1 MTDPL
6 SLFQR
11 IRISIFPGTL
21 RSPKEREGYRRFF
34 NSLILHFR
42 PRTVPERTLRF
53 TLTWGFGGTAVVL
66 VLMLIGTGFLLKFV
80 CQPSTDKAYESILRL
95 HNEVL
100 FGQLIRNL
108 HHWSANLLIIVAFL
122 HFLRVYFTGA
132 FQSPR
137 QFNWVIGL
145 GLFFTVLLSNFTGY
159 LLPWDNLAFWA
170 ITISMG
176 VLEYIP
182 VGGIWL
188 QRLIQGGP
196 EVGPATLSIFYAIH
210 TAILPAAF
218 IILMPFL
225 MAIALLSLPYF
236 NYQSD
241 TSGVWFGSFKG
252 RRMALVAVLAALVA
266 RHLSRCWPMSTLK
279 SLRRYPVCPFL

>member
-11 IRISIFPGTL
+11 IRTSIFPGTL

-53 TLTWGFGGTAVVL
+53 TLTWGFGGTVVVL
-66 VLMLIGTGFLLKFV
+66 VLMLIGTGLLLKFV
-80 CQPSTDKAYESILRL
+80 YQPSPDKAYQSILRL
-95 HNEVL
+95 QNEVL

-145 GLFFTVLLSNFTGY
+145 GLFFTALLSNFTGY
-159 LLPWDNLAFWA
+159 LLPWDK
-170 ITISMG
+170 I
-176 VLEYIP
+176 
-182 VGGIWL
+182 
-188 QRLIQGGP
+188 R
-196 EVGPATLSIFYAIH
+196 H
-210 TAILPAAF
+210 
-218 IILMPFL
+218 
-225 MAIALLSLPYF
+225 
-236 NYQSD
+236 
-241 TSGVWFGSFKG
+241 
-252 RRMALVAVLAALVA
+252 AV
-266 RHLSRCWPMSTLK
+266 RFH
-279 SLRRYPVCPFL
+279 